1 MEEDVGDGYIVF
13 EFRISLNARR
23 LQAMRLQ
30 LSSEF
35 ASGHEE
41 VNTTLIA
48 LAQAANVNPGEAI
61 MVRWPSGDRVS
72 LLSSWS

>member
-1 MEEDVGDGYIVF
+1 
-13 EFRISLNARR
+13 
-23 LQAMRLQ
+23 MRLQ

-48 LAQAANVNPGEAI
+48 LVQAANVNPGEAI
-61 MVRWPSGDRVS
+61 MVRSPSGDRVF
-72 LLSSWS
+72 LLSS